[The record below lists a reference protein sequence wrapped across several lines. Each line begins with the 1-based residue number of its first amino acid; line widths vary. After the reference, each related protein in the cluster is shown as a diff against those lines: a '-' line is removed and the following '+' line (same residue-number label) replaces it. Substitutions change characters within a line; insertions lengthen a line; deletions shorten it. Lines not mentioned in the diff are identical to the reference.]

1 MANNSINEDTT
12 KLKSTQEL
20 LNMLCSC
27 IAVDDNGQSFIRTK
41 ANSETAPKSY
51 TKSLSESEK

>member
-1 MANNSINEDTT
+1 MANNITNEDTT
-12 KLKSTQEL
+12 ELKSTQEL

-41 ANSETAPKSY
+41 ANSEIAPKSD
-51 TKSLSESEK
+51 TTSLSESEK